1 LTPAGPFAFR
11 TFIALTITSRRHC
24 LLQQPHHWR
33 TLSRSFQPP
42 DQLAEDHM
50 ARFKDFT
57 PAGVIPATL
66 LAFKPDYE
74 IDWAETTRHLKQVAA
89 TPGLSAITVNGHA
102 SEVHACTFDEQ
113 REILDRSLDDVGD
126 RLPLIA
132 GVFADGSHEAAR
144 IARMSTEAGASAL
157 LVFPS
162 TVLMMGGER
171 RPEMA
176 LAHFKAI
183 ADATDLPLICF
194 NYARWTNLAYP
205 LDTIVRMAE
214 EIPSL
219 AAIKDWTA
227 EPMEHER
234 NVRTL
239 QSLPRPINVLSTN
252 SAWLMQSL
260 TTGCAGL
267 LSGAGSIIADLQVA
281 LFQAIQKNDLARA
294 REINDRM
301 QPVTQAFYAAPFL
314 DMHNRMKEAAVIL
327 GRQERAVVRPPLMK
341 LPQSEIDRI
350 AAGLKQARVGR
361 DGAED
366 LDLAP
371 IRGLAA
377 E

>member
-1 LTPAGPFAFR
+1 MIKHRLAPEQLPLASLPSLAHSS
-11 TFIALTITSRRHC
+11 LETIF
-24 LLQQPHHWR
+24 L
-33 TLSRSFQPP
+33 P
-42 DQLAEDHM
+42 DEPTEDHM
-50 ARFKDFT
+50 ARFKNFT

-66 LAFKPDYE
+66 LALTPDYE
-74 IDWAETTRHLKQVAA
+74 IDWSETSRHLNHVAA

-126 RLPLIA
+126 KIPLIA
-132 GVFADGSHEAAR
+132 GIFADGSHEAAR
-144 IARMSTEAGASAL
+144 LARMSTEAGASAL

-162 TVLMMGGER
+162 SVLMMGGER

-176 LAHFKAI
+176 EAHFKMI
-183 ADATDLPLICF
+183 AEATDLPLIAF

-205 LDTIVRMAE
+205 LDTIIRLAE
-214 EIPSL
+214 AVPTL

-239 QSLPRPINVLSTN
+239 QSLPRSINVLSTN

-267 LSGAGSIIADLQVA
+267 LSGAGSVIPDLQVA
-281 LFQAIQKNDLARA
+281 LFQAIQAGDLPRA

-301 QPVTQAFYAAPFL
+301 QPITQAFYAPPFL

-327 GRQERAVVRPPLMK
+327 GRIERAIVRPPLMK
-341 LPQSEIDRI
+341 LTDAEIARI
-350 AAGLKQARVGR
+350 AAALKEGR
-361 DGAED
+361 IGHDGAED
-366 LDLAP
+366 LSLEP
-371 IRGLAA
+371 QRGLAA